1 MQQIRLAVRQ
11 LVEFLLQ
18 TGDIDSRF
26 AGFDRANEGARIHRR
41 LQKQAGEGYQP
52 EVFLSGSREVDGIR
66 CTVEGRADG
75 IFTDGSGCPVI
86 DEIKTTGVPSAEIHD
101 GLNPCHWAQGM
112 VYAALYTAQQGLAGA
127 SVRLTYYQIDDD
139 KIFYF
144 TRRFSSAE
152 LEDFL
157 LGLRRQYAP
166 WARRQLDWSA
176 ARTASLQAMRF
187 PYDGYRPGQRALAG
201 EKKYQDYYTFKEGSP
216 DQPPTNWVSKF
227 GGPAW
232 EYLPALGKWYLHLF
246 DVSQAD
252 LNWENPAV
260 RAELA
265 AILRFWKGKGIKGFR
280 FDVVNLISK
289 PAVFEDDPQGDGRRF
304 YTDGRNV
311 HRYLQELV
319 AAGGIEGMITVGEMS
334 STTLENCIGYT
345 DPARHELTMTFSFH
359 HLKVDYKNG
368 DKWALMPP
376 DHMALKNLFTLWQE
390 GMQAGHGWNALFWC
404 NHDQPRAVSRFGDDG
419 GPCWKQSAKMLGTAI
434 HMMRGPPY
442 IYQGEELGMTNAHFA
457 SIGQYRDVESLNYYQ
472 ILQQQGKTPA
482 QAMEIIQQRSRDNG
496 RTPMQWDASAHAGF
510 TTGTPWIGVV
520 DNYRTINAAAEVGDP
535 DSIYRYYKQ
544 LVALRKQRPVIQSG
558 RIEFLYKD
566 DPDLLAY
573 RRWDETGELLV
584 LCNLTAHDAP
594 VALPQGWQNAG
605 VLLGNYPDGAPGA
618 SLRPYEALVLERR
631 V

>member
-1 MQQIRLAVRQ
+1 MANFQDKVVYQIYPKS
-11 LVEFLLQ
+11 FCD
-18 TGDIDSRF
+18 T
-26 AGFDRANEGARIHRR
+26 
-41 LQKQAGEGYQP
+41 
-52 EVFLSGSREVDGIR
+52 SG
-66 CTVEGRADG
+66 
-75 IFTDGSGCPVI
+75 
-86 DEIKTTGVPSAEIHD
+86 D
-101 GLNPCHWAQGM
+101 GLGDLPGVTAKLDYLKDLGVDYLWLTPFFPSPQHDNGYDVADYRAIDPRFGTMEDLETLVREADKRGIGLMLDM
-112 VYAALYTAQQGLAGA
+112 VFNHT
-127 SVRLTYYQIDDD
+127 STSHEW
-139 KIFYF
+139 F
-144 TRRFSSAE
+144 
-152 LEDFL
+152 
-157 LGLRRQYAP
+157 
-166 WARRQLDWSA
+166 
-176 ARTASLQAMRF
+176 
-187 PYDGYRPGQRALAG
+187 QRALAG
-201 EKKYQDYYTFKEGSP
+201 EKKYQDYYIFKEGSP

-289 PAVFEDDPQGDGRRF
+289 PAVFEDDHQGDGRRF

-334 STTLENCIGYT
+334 STSLENCIGYT
-345 DPARHELTMTFSFH
+345 NPDNHELTMTFSFH

-390 GMQAGHGWNALFWC
+390 GMQAGNGWNALFWC
-404 NHDQPRAVSRFGDDG
+404 NHDQPRAVSRFGDEG
-419 GPCWKQSAKMLGTAI
+419 RYWKESAKMLGTAT
-434 HMMRGPPY
+434 HMMRGTPY
-442 IYQGEELGMTNAHFA
+442 IYQGEELGMTNCHFA
-457 SIGQYRDVESLNYYQ
+457 AIGQFRDVESLNYYQ

-482 QAMEIIQQRSRDNG
+482 EALEIIQQRSRDNG

-510 TTGTPWIGVV
+510 TTGEPWIGVV
-520 DNYRTINAAAEVGDP
+520 DNYQTINAAAEVGDP
-535 DSIYRYYKQ
+535 DSIYSYYKQ
-544 LVALRKQRPVIQSG
+544 LVALRKQHPVIQSG
-558 RIEFLYKD
+558 KIEFLYKD